1 MNFITMLP
9 SCVSQGLGEHLPS
22 GLFFFPSQCLLRTLN
37 LQHGVSS
44 GLACCCEHL

>member
-22 GLFFFPSQCLLRTLN
+22 GLFFFSFPVPTQDSEPATWSFIRAGLLL
-37 LQHGVSS
+37 
-44 GLACCCEHL
+44 